1 MIQKLCRN
9 VFKALKRDVPSY
21 YLLHGRADWRQHL
34 ECLAHHVN
42 LAIGL
47 GWVILV
53 VNGSSL
59 AWLGLV
65 MVNLRLSLGVWRQVG
80 GAVMGLELTNQNQ
93 VFRSRD
99 LY

>member
-9 VFKALKRDVPSY
+9 VFEALKRCY
-21 YLLHGRADWRQHL
+21 YLLHGRADWGQHL

-47 GWVILV
+47 SWVILV

-59 AWLGLV
+59 AWLGLI

-80 GAVMGLELTNQNQ
+80 GAVMGLELTNQRQ
-93 VFRSRD
+93 VFRCHVICID
-99 LY
+99 Q